1 MATKVKSPNQIRLKT
16 TKTMTRNTKPRTG
29 RISHNDQDSTWKSGV
44 AGGTN
49 LGDYR
54 LDVMRLS

>member
-1 MATKVKSPNQIRLKT
+1 MIKKVKSPSQIKLRT
-16 TKTMTRNTKPRTG
+16 TKTVIRSMKPRTDKN
-29 RISHNDQDSTWKSGV
+29 SHNNQDSTWMSGV

>member
-16 TKTMTRNTKPRTG
+16 TKTMIRSTKPRTE
-29 RISHNDQDSTWKSGV
+29 RNSHNNQDSTWRSGI

-54 LDVMRLS
+54 CNET

>member
-1 MATKVKSPNQIRLKT
+1 MLTKVKSPKQIKLRT
-16 TKTMTRNTKPRTG
+16 TKTMTRSMKPRLEKVS
-29 RISHNDQDSTWKSGV
+29 RDDQDSTWKSGI
-44 AGGTN
+44 AAGTN

>member
-1 MATKVKSPNQIRLKT
+1 MATKVKSPSQIKLKT
-16 TKTMTRNTKPRTG
+16 TKTMIRSTKPKSEKILR
-29 RISHNDQDSTWKSGV
+29 NDQDSTWKSGI

>member
-16 TKTMTRNTKPRTG
+16 TKTMARNTKPRTG
-29 RISHNDQDSTWKSGV
+29 RISHNDQDSMWKSGI